1 MQLLRDVPFTAL
13 FWSITEPVRRHLAP
27 PEHHLSPAEVIRAN
41 MLAAGGAG
49 AIAAAITTPFDVI
62 KTEQQIAQ
70 RSSSLWA
77 TAQRIWSRRGVAGF
91 FAGVWPRTVRAAPA
105 SAIVVSTYELLKTE
119 LSESR
124 LR

>member
-1 MQLLRDVPFTAL
+1 
-13 FWSITEPVRRHLAP
+13 
-27 PEHHLSPAEVIRAN
+27 

-49 AIAAAITTPFDVI
+49 AVSAAVTTPFDVI

-77 TAQRIWSRRGVAGF
+77 TAQRIWFRRGTAGF
-91 FAGVWPRTVRAAPA
+91 FAGVGPRTVRAVPA

-119 LSESR
+119 LLEMR
-124 LR
+124 TQ